1 MATNIILVQTKD
13 TTTEQ
18 INESVVRLLKY
29 RINLVSAGHNEVKF
43 YCYTDTPEGLL
54 PQINHLPL
62 IRRDEIT
69 DENYYKL
76 DLLKGYT
83 YLFGVECKNVIWNP
97 KLVPLDLCQTTI
109 LQSMSPAGDIGHLPE
124 GFEADAEMLATI
136 RDNKLPFMEVPTTW
150 YTLEDEV
157 QTDYKANWYLGYNAE
172 DLREIS
178 LTFDEDPAGH
188 IATHSATGGFDSF
201 IAEHFKGVVVPTQ
214 IGEFGGYYINNAE
227 KNLELN
233 AQWIENVQTYFPAEW
248 YPPHDEDMMAN
259 YISIDH
265 EWRTI
270 SKQTRFVY
278 LEGDD
283 DPYTDMYARL
293 WLL

>member
-18 INESVVRLLKY
+18 INESVVRLLRY
-29 RINLVSAGHNEVKF
+29 RINIIGKGFNEVTF

-54 PQINHLPL
+54 DQITPLPL
-62 IRRDEIT
+62 VRRDEIT

-76 DLLKGYT
+76 DLLKGYS
-83 YLFGVECKNVIWNP
+83 YLFGTECNNIIWNP

-109 LQSMSPAGDIGHLPE
+109 LNGAPPAGDIKELPA
-124 GFEADAEMLATI
+124 GFDADVETLAAI
-136 RDNKLPFMEVPTTW
+136 RDGKLPFLKVPTTW

-157 QTDYKANWYLGYNAE
+157 QTDYKANWYLGYHAE
-172 DLREIS
+172 DLREMS
-178 LTFDEDPAGH
+178 VTFDEDPAGH
-188 IATHSATGGFDSF
+188 IATHSATGGLDSF
-201 IAEHFKGVVVPTQ
+201 IAQHFKGVVLPTK
-214 IGEFGGYYINNAE
+214 IGQFGGYYINNAE

-233 AQWIENVQTYFPAEW
+233 KQWEKNVQPYFPAD
-248 YPPHDEDMMAN
+248 YTSPNDEDMMAN

-265 EWRTI
+265 EWRTM
-270 SKQTRFVY
+270 SPQTNFVY